1 MTAWIR
7 AIQWCVIYGE
17 KLASVTVVGIAE
29 WVRHVFGFLFSNP
42 FKLKAHQ
49 LPRKI
54 LNSSSPSVAEIKNN
68 YD

>member
-42 FKLKAHQ
+42 L
-49 LPRKI
+49 
-54 LNSSSPSVAEIKNN
+54 S
-68 YD
+68 